1 MNLAIPNWKEVP
13 EKKNDEL
20 WDKQL
25 KLNFRFPEGMQE
37 LVKNA
42 FKIMG
47 ESFRHWRSELNK
59 KYIQR
64 GLTPFNKF
72 GNITPSQ
79 WKELVA

>member
-1 MNLAIPNWKEVP
+1 MNPAIPNWKEVP

-25 KLNFRFPEGMQE
+25 ELNFRFPKGKQE

-47 ESFRHWRSELNK
+47 ESF
-59 KYIQR
+59 
-64 GLTPFNKF
+64 
-72 GNITPSQ
+72 
-79 WKELVA
+79 